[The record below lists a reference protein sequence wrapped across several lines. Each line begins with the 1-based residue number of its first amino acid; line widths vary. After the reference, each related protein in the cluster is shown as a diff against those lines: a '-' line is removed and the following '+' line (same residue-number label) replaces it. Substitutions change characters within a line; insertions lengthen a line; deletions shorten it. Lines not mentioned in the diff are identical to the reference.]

1 MKGYIALGSN
11 LGDRAGYLLL
21 ALSRL
26 SSLPQTRL
34 SRLSQVYQTDPV
46 GPPVKSHSD
55 PAMAGTQGQGPYLN
69 MVAEIESGLEPQS
82 LLQALLEI
90 EKSLGRERTVR
101 WGARTLDLDLL
112 LYGEWVADIPQLTLP
127 HPRLHE
133 RAFVLAPLCDLI
145 PEARHPNLGMTYRQ
159 LLERVDSKG
168 VRVWEKPL

>member
-1 MKGYIALGSN
+1 VKGYIALGSN

-46 GPPVKSHSD
+46 GPP
-55 PAMAGTQGQGPYLN
+55 GQEPYLN

-82 LLQALLEI
+82 LMQALLEI

>member
-46 GPPVKSHSD
+46 GPP
-55 PAMAGTQGQGPYLN
+55 GQGPYLN

-82 LLQALLEI
+82 LMQALLEI

-168 VRVWEKPL
+168 VRVWEKPP

>member
-46 GPPVKSHSD
+46 GPP
-55 PAMAGTQGQGPYLN
+55 GQGPYLN

-82 LLQALLEI
+82 LMQALLEI

-145 PEARHPNLGMTYRQ
+145 PEARHPNLGVTYRQ

>member
-1 MKGYIALGSN
+1 
-11 LGDRAGYLLL
+11 
-21 ALSRL
+21 
-26 SSLPQTRL
+26 
-34 SRLSQVYQTDPV
+34 
-46 GPPVKSHSD
+46 
-55 PAMAGTQGQGPYLN
+55 
-69 MVAEIESGLEPQS
+69 
-82 LLQALLEI
+82 
-90 EKSLGRERTVR
+90 VR

-145 PEARHPNLGMTYRQ
+145 PEARHPSLGMTYRQ

>member
-46 GPPVKSHSD
+46 GPP
-55 PAMAGTQGQGPYLN
+55 GQGPYLN

-82 LLQALLEI
+82 LMQALLEI